1 MIPKIIQL
9 GILRGGWNGVTDFAK
24 KQAMAVELAA
34 DVPGVALI
42 DRLSQKPQPIIQ
54 KIQLPSKLDL
64 SKAPPRLS
72 NGVPMDIDAIAA
84 KLNFTYDAYRHE
96 FI

>member
-9 GILRGGWNGVTDFAK
+9 GILRGGWNGVTGFAK